1 MQKFR
6 NLSEALSSNSLKFRL
21 ARGCTKEREKVLY
34 DLKNVMFD
42 FFLDIFSSNIRST
55 IKEIQSQEKDKCFK
69 IKTDFELF
77 LNISF
82 APTRML

>member
-1 MQKFR
+1 MQKSR
-6 NLSEALSSNSLKFRL
+6 NLSEALSSNPLKFRS

-34 DLKNVMFD
+34 DSKNVIFD

-55 IKEIQSQEKDKCFK
+55 IKERQLQEKDKCFK

>member
-6 NLSEALSSNSLKFRL
+6 NLSGALSLNPLKFRS

-34 DLKNVMFD
+34 DSKNVIFD

-55 IKEIQSQEKDKCFK
+55 IKERQLQEKDKCFK

-82 APTRML
+82 APARML